1 MSTAKSG
8 KSNQKSMS
16 VSLETGKI
24 VRVFILST
32 SFTQGVYLLMSKV
45 GRGVFS

>member
-1 MSTAKSG
+1 MEL
-8 KSNQKSMS
+8 S

-32 SFTQGVYLLMSKV
+32 SFMHGVYLLMLEGGCSAEINMCSQ
-45 GRGVFS
+45 F